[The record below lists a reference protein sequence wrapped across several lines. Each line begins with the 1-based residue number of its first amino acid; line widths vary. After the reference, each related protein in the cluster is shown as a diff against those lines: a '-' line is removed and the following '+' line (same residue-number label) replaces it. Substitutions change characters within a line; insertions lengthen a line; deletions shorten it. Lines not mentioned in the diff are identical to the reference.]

1 MDGPESASTFA
12 ELGQRSLVGR
22 MHQQLDE
29 FLAARDQMET
39 LLRVIM
45 EIGADLDLD
54 VTLHRIITAP
64 IERTGAGYGAL
75 GVRGPNGTLTSFL
88 HAGMV
93 HMYALAARA
102 DLAHFL
108 TQNTDESVQLA
119 VNSPADANRVPTILG
134 PHSHPITAHT
144 AQVRCLL
151 CGSYKSSDGQKGA
164 IEMHTAAARF
174 GLIVGVGS
182 PHSDVAVRFIQT
194 ERGAQL
200 VVGSDGRCRLADIA

>member
-1 MDGPESASTFA
+1 M
-12 ELGQRSLVGR
+12 
-22 MHQQLDE
+22 
-29 FLAARDQMET
+29 
-39 LLRVIM
+39 
-45 EIGADLDLD
+45 
-54 VTLHRIITAP
+54 HRIITAA

-75 GVRGPNGTLTSFL
+75 GVRGPNGTLASFL
-88 HAGMV
+88 HAGVV

-119 VNSPADANRVPTILG
+119 VNSPADANRVP
-134 PHSHPITAHT
+134 PWARSHPITAHT

-174 GLIVGVGS
+174 GVIVG
-182 PHSDVAVRFIQT
+182 
-194 ERGAQL
+194 
-200 VVGSDGRCRLADIA
+200 RLTAL